1 MSEMDK
7 DILDKSVKHQK
18 KKKEEKTKN
27 KTTSKKQEN
36 EKTTSSNYTKKR
48 SRKRSKKHPTKKE
61 TTKKELTKNIQSKK
75 RTNNKRTNRNKKKK
89 KTIKIIIATVLVL
102 LLIGL
107 VLLFGY
113 KIHHNKQ
120 LEQEKHNKQ
129 AEILK
134 HYNEYVVTNKE
145 TDIYKLENNKYI
157 KSGKVGLNQEL
168 TLEEKNITHE
178 DEYFKI
184 TSLDEE
190 YYIFYKD
197 IDKIDNLSE
206 INLRYKK
213 YLPYNKNIVTK
224 ETTNFYDLDNNLVYT
239 FNKSYSLPIIIN
251 KKDIY
256 GVEYNNKLLY
266 VKKEDVKEV
275 INKHNTNLKNTSGIA
290 VLNYHFFY
298 DETKASERNDCNQVI
313 CHSKS
318 GVKKHFEYIKNNNIF
333 TPTMKEFEM
342 YLNKEINL
350 PKSVLITIDDGWR
363 TEIGKQLLEEYQLNG
378 TIFLITSWFKEI
390 NWLNNSKYI
399 EYHSHGDNLHNQGIC
414 PGGQGGAIKCLDKT
428 KLLKDLAL
436 SREKLGGS
444 TAFCYP
450 FYEYNS
456 YSINIL
462 KEAGFTLAF
471 AGGFKKA
478 TPNIDKYQIPRY
490 VMYDYTTVQSLASYI
505 N

>member
-7 DILDKSVKHQK
+7 DILVKSK
-18 KKKEEKTKN
+18 KKHKENKKTR
-27 KTTSKKQEN
+27 KKQEN
-36 EKTTSSNYTKKR
+36 EKITSSNYTKKR
-48 SRKRSKKHPTKKE
+48 TRKRSNKHPIKQEKV
-61 TTKKELTKNIQSKK
+61 KKELIKK
-75 RTNNKRTNRNKKKK
+75 TQGRKKTNNKRIKKQNKK
-89 KTIKIIIATVLVL
+89 IFKITLAIL
-102 LLIGL
+102 LLSIL
-107 VLLFGY
+107 ILLLLYGY
-113 KIHHNKQ
+113 KIHQNKQ
-120 LEQEKHNKQ
+120 LKERSEQKQ
-129 AEILK
+129 TEILK
-134 HYNEYVVTNKE
+134 HYNEYVITNKE

-157 KSGKVGLNQEL
+157 KSGKVGINQEL
-168 TLEEKNITHE
+168 TLEEKNVTYK
-178 DEYFKI
+178 DEYLKI
-184 TSLDEE
+184 TSFDEE

-197 IDKIDNLSE
+197 IDIIDNLSE
-206 INLRYKK
+206 TNLRYKK

-224 ETTNFYDLDNNLVYT
+224 ETTNFYDLDNNLVYK
-239 FNKSYSLPIIIN
+239 FNKSFSLPIIVN

-256 GVEYNNKLLY
+256 GIEYNNKLLY
-266 VKKEDVKEV
+266 IKKEDVKE
-275 INKHNTNLKNTSGIA
+275 IIDKHNTNLKNTNGIA

-333 TPTMKEFEM
+333 TLTMKEFEM

-363 TEIGKQLLEEYQLNG
+363 TEIGKQLLEEYELNG

-478 TPNIDKYQIPRY
+478 TPNTDKYQIPRY
-490 VMYDYTTVQSLASYI
+490 VMYDYTTVNELARYI

>member
-7 DILDKSVKHQK
+7 DILDKTK
-18 KKKEEKTKN
+18 KKQEQNEKTR
-27 KTTSKKQEN
+27 KKQEN
-36 EKTTSSNYTKKR
+36 EKTTSSTYTKKR
-48 SRKRSKKHPTKKE
+48 TRKRSKKNPPVKE
-61 TTKKELTKNIQSKK
+61 KNIKKELIKNTQNKK
-75 RTNNKRTNRNKKKK
+75 KNTIKRNNKRGRKNKK
-89 KTIKIIIATVLVL
+89 TFKIILLIILTL

-107 VLLFGY
+107 LLYGY
-113 KIHHNKQ
+113 KIHQDKRIE
-120 LEQEKHNKQ
+120 EQQEQKLT
-129 AEILK
+129 EITN
-134 HYNEYVVTNKE
+134 HYNQYVITNKE
-145 TDIYKLENNKYI
+145 ADIYKLENNKYI
-157 KSGKVGLNQEL
+157 KSGKIGLNQEL
-168 TLEEKNITHE
+168 TLEEKNITYK

-184 TSLDEE
+184 TSFDEE
-190 YYIFYKD
+190 YYIYYKD
-197 IDKIDNLSE
+197 IDTIDTLTE
-206 INLRYKK
+206 VNLRYKK

-224 ETTNFYDLDNNLVYT
+224 ETTSFYDSDNNLVYT
-239 FNKSYSLPIIIN
+239 FNKSFSLPIIIN

-256 GVEYNNKLLY
+256 GIEFNNKLLY
-266 VKKEDVKEV
+266 VKKEDVKE
-275 INKHNTNLKNTSGIA
+275 IIDKHNTNLKNTSGIA

-298 DETKASERNDCNQVI
+298 DETKASERNDCNQLI

-318 GVKKHFEYIKNNNIF
+318 GVRKHFEYIKNNNIF

-350 PKSVLITIDDGWR
+350 PTSVLITIDDGWR

-390 NWLNNSKYI
+390 NWLKNSEYI

-414 PGGQGGAIKCLDKT
+414 PGGQGGAIKCLDKN

-436 SREKLGGS
+436 SREKLDGS

-456 YSINIL
+456 YSISVL

-471 AGGFKKA
+471 AGGFKKV
-478 TPNIDKYQIPRY
+478 TPNTDKYQIPRY
-490 VMYDYTTVQSLASYI
+490 VMYDYTTVQNLASYI